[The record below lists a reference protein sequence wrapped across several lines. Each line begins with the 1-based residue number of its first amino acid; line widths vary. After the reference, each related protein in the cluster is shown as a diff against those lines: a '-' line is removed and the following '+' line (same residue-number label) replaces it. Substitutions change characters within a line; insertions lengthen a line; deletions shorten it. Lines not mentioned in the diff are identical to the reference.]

1 MMISS
6 LSGLDIVILVII
18 AISVITGLF
27 RGFVKE
33 LLALGIWIIA
43 IWSAAHFSHQAAEF
57 LKPWIHQS
65 DLRTV
70 AGFAL
75 IMIGIL
81 LLGGITSNLLSIVI
95 AKSGLSGTDRLFGM
109 VFGFARAVF
118 IISLLIVVAKLSG
131 FPDKPY
137 TAQSKLYAEFKPV
150 VRYLSSFAPGWLERL
165 KDFNMGE
172 HTMTMATE
180 VDSNH
185 ASANPWRQLDIKT
198 V

>member
-1 MMISS
+1 MTS
-6 LSGLDIVILVII
+6 LSGLDIIILVII

-33 LLALGIWIIA
+33 LLALGIWVAA
-43 IWSAAHFSHQAAEF
+43 IWTAFHFCAQASDW

-65 DLRTV
+65 DIRTV

-75 IMIGIL
+75 IMISIL
-81 LLGGITSNLLSIVI
+81 LLGGITSNLLSIII

-131 FPDKPY
+131 FPDTPY
-137 TAQSKLYAEFKPV
+137 TSKSKLYAEFKPV
-150 VRYLSSFAPGWLERL
+150 VGYLASFAPGWLERL
-165 KDFNMGE
+165 KEFNVQKNE
-172 HTMTMATE
+172 VTVVSE
-180 VDSNH
+180 VDSKH
-185 ASANPWRQLDIKT
+185 ASLNPWRQSDIKMI
-198 V
+198 